1 MLFGLLEWVLSR
13 GVLHWSLKSARRSAM
28 SVANSHILYGTTWKF
43 CQVPGAFFWNKLMS
57 SYGAS
62 VYGLECR

>member
-1 MLFGLLEWVLSR
+1 MLFGLIEWVLSR

-43 CQVPGAFFWNKLMS
+43 CQVPGCFL
-57 SYGAS
+57 
-62 VYGLECR
+62 LESINVELWRVGVWS